1 MAGEVLV
8 HTVFRVI
15 IVVTLLAASSAIV
28 QADARYQRGPFSAT
42 QAPAAPEWTISK
54 WIQGP
59 ETTLEESQGQVV
71 IIDFFQ
77 LWCPGCNQFS
87 IPLMAYWEETFSKEI
102 ASGKLK
108 LISIHTV
115 FEGHTYQT
123 DSRLEKFVVEKK
135 MRHPV
140 AVDFLPAGS
149 RLPKTMIDYQTRGTP
164 EMSFIDKKGRIRFQK
179 LGSFDVEWATG
190 YIRQLLEE
198 ATLG

>member
-1 MAGEVLV
+1 M
-8 HTVFRVI
+8 HTVFRFVI
-15 IVVTLLAASSAIV
+15 VLTLLAVSSV
-28 QADARYQRGPFSAT
+28 TVRADTRYQRGPFPAAE
-42 QAPAAPEWTISK
+42 APAAPEWTISK

-59 ETTLEESQGQVV
+59 ETTLQGSQGQVV

-87 IPLMAYWEETFSKEI
+87 IPLMAYWEDTFSEEI
-102 ASGKLK
+102 SSGKLK

-115 FEGHTYQT
+115 FEGHNYQS

-149 RLPKTMIDYQTRGTP
+149 RLPKTMIDYKTRGTP
-164 EMSFIDKKGRIRFQK
+164 EMSFIDKNGRIRFQK

-198 ATLG
+198 VTLG